1 MGNHAGLAVHVGEGS
16 TCFPTTCS
24 AFTTHIHFHEASNK
38 YPACDTSIGTART
51 MIFTLALCL
60 LAAATAAAKENAE
73 NYIRP
78 RDMRLLVQVK
88 ERLIV
93 IMRTHTTRTHFRCQ
107 SAKRVKS
114 LGKGKYVY
122 NLMARNGTYP
132 YSPYTL
138 SNVTVKLEK
147 IQRYKEKYMSI
158 YYAGRTRVT
167 HMLMKIGRRGQCYVI
182 HVTKSDGQRGCELLV
197 PHSQLLYR
205 PPKSCIDYFN
215 QWCPGKRLQL
225 YEPGCVY
232 I

>member
-1 MGNHAGLAVHVGEGS
+1 
-16 TCFPTTCS
+16 
-24 AFTTHIHFHEASNK
+24 
-38 YPACDTSIGTART
+38 

-78 RDMRLLVQVK
+78 LDIRVLVQVK

-107 SAKRVKS
+107 SAKKVKS
-114 LGKGKYVY
+114 LGNRRYVY
-122 NLMARNGTYP
+122 NLVARNGTYT

-147 IQRYKEKYMSI
+147 IQRYKETYMST
-158 YYAGRTRVT
+158 YKVGRTRVT
-167 HMLMKIGRRGQCYVI
+167 HKLLKIGRRGQCYVI
-182 HVTKSDGQRGCELLV
+182 YVDKSDGHRGCELLV
-197 PHSQLLYR
+197 PYSELLYR
-205 PPKSCIDYFN
+205 PPKSCNDYFN

-225 YEPGCVY
+225 YEPDCVY